1 MFATAIGATTG
12 VVITYYLIK
21 HQRKVDE
28 LSVVEKVAKAYQT
41 LETELYH
48 PKIGKKDIEKLST
61 SLDYLKS
68 SLTSDMK
75 YLLDID
81 NRSPIQETTMDRI
94 GVLLT
99 VLDNIGYYSL
109 NSTELKHTI
118 RFSSVREMNEV

>member
-21 HQRKVDE
+21 HQRKQDE
-28 LSVVEKVAKAYQT
+28 LFVLSKVAKAYQT

-48 PKIGKKDIEKLST
+48 PKIQKKDEEKLFV
-61 SLDYLKS
+61 DREYLKNNLS
-68 SLTSDMK
+68 SDMK
-75 YLLDID
+75 YLLSATH
-81 NRSPIQETTMDRI
+81 RSPIQETTMDRL

-109 NSTELKHTI
+109 NTKELKQTI
-118 RFSSVREMNEV
+118 RFSSVRELNEV

>member
-21 HQRKVDE
+21 HQRKQDE
-28 LSVVEKVAKAYQT
+28 LSVVSKVARAYLT

-48 PKIGKKDIEKLST
+48 PVINKKNEELLYSN
-61 SLDYLKS
+61 LNYLKE
-68 SLTSDMK
+68 SLSSDMQ
-75 YLLDID
+75 YLLALE
-81 NRSPIQETTMDRI
+81 NRSSIQETTMDRL

-99 VLDNIGYYSL
+99 IIDNIGYYSL
-109 NSTELKHTI
+109 NTKELAQTI

>member
-28 LSVVEKVAKAYQT
+28 QTVLEKVAKAYQT

-48 PKIGKKDIEKLST
+48 PGIIKKNEEQLFSDLNYLKNSLSSDMQHLLDIEK
-61 SLDYLKS
+61 
-68 SLTSDMK
+68 
-75 YLLDID
+75 
-81 NRSPIQETTMDRI
+81 RSPIQETTMDRI

-109 NSTELKHTI
+109 NSRELNQTI